1 MEKEREGLFFTP
13 HTNMNDPKLINQCY
27 RSRSNLK
34 EKNNMTG
41 VVQYPNKSE
50 KILKDETDT
59 KPKMLTK
66 QKPLG
71 FETKP
76 VAGLH
81 GGLWTQMV
89 EMHN

>member
-1 MEKEREGLFFTP
+1 
-13 HTNMNDPKLINQCY
+13 
-27 RSRSNLK
+27 
-34 EKNNMTG
+34 MTG